1 MSSTDRGAVWAAGTV
16 GVLVITT
23 PPPPASVISIP
34 AVLTIRPG
42 TLYMTVSGDSL
53 TVIDATGSGSGWR
66 VMASDSDGTAELT
79 GFATSCAPGSTC
91 ALPVSSL
98 DYPAQVTSGMPLVEA
113 DPGSGMGTIR
123 YTGLQWLVTPGGS
136 GPVVITVS
144 VQSGP

>member
-1 MSSTDRGAVWAAGTV
+1 M
-16 GVLVITT
+16 VLVIAA
-23 PPPPASVISIP
+23 PPPPAPVISIP

-42 TLYMTVSGDSL
+42 PLYMTVSGDSL

-66 VMASDSDGTAELT
+66 VMASASDGTVELR
-79 GFATSCAPGSTC
+79 GFTASCAPGSTC
-91 ALPVSSL
+91 TLPVFSL
-98 DYPAQVTSGMPLVEA
+98 DYPAPQVTSGMPLLEA

-123 YTGLQWLVTPGGS
+123 YSGLRWLVTPGGS